1 MGTLSGSLAI
11 ANQAIEVNQT
21 GLQVTS
27 NNLANVNTPGYS
39 RQVVDL
45 AEQAP
50 FSATAGLGGGVTVQQ
65 IQSIRDAVLNIRISQ
80 ELQTQSGLTSLQDQL
95 NPVQTLFNSTSGA
108 GLGSAIDGFFN
119 SLQQLSTNPADGAQR
134 QAVITAAQTMAQTF
148 QQVSTAIS
156 QQQAGANQEIVQN
169 VGQANT
175 LLGQIAT
182 LNNQIADMQNSG
194 QNTGP
199 LEDQRS
205 NLINTLSGIIN
216 FNTSS
221 ASNGEVNLTT
231 TSGQSLVVGNTAY
244 SLTLANNGSGMQD
257 VYAAGT
263 DITSTISG
271 GSLAGLIQARDQVL
285 PQLSSQLDQL
295 AGSIASSV
303 NTRNQAGFDATGAA
317 GGNLFV
323 PPPAGNVNA
332 AATIALATTDPNAIA
347 ASANAS
353 SPGDNSNLLAMAGL
367 QNQAIVGG
375 QTPDNAY
382 AGIISNIGAVLSGAN
397 TQQQASQMVLTQLQN
412 QQSALSGVS
421 TDQESINL
429 TQFQTGY
436 DAAARVVTAI
446 ENMTNLALNL
456 GKD

>member
-1 MGTLSGSLAI
+1 MGTLSGSLSI
-11 ANQAIEVNQT
+11 ANQAIEANQT
-21 GLQVTS
+21 GLQVTA

-50 FSATAGLGGGVTVQQ
+50 YSATAGLGGGVTVQQ
-65 IQSIRDAVLNIRISQ
+65 IQSIRDAVLNIRVGQ
-80 ELQTQSGLTSLQDQL
+80 ELQTQGSLTSLQDQL
-95 NPVQTLFNSTSGA
+95 NPVQTLFSASSGA
-108 GLGSAIDGFFN
+108 GLSTAIDGFFS
-119 SLQQLSTNPADGAQR
+119 SLQQLSTNPASGAQR

-148 QQVSTAIS
+148 QQVSTALT

-199 LEDQRS
+199 LVDQRT
-205 NLINTLSGIIN
+205 NLINSLAGIID

-221 ASNGEVNLTT
+221 AGSGEVNLTT
-231 TSGQSLVVGNTAY
+231 TGGQALVVGNSAY
-244 SLTLANNGSGMQD
+244 SLALAPNGSGMQD

-263 DITSTISG
+263 DITSAISG

-285 PQLSSQLDQL
+285 PQLGSQIDQL
-295 AGSIASSV
+295 AGSIATAV
-303 NTRNQAGFDATGAA
+303 NTQNQAGFDATGAA

-332 AATIALATTDPNAIA
+332 AASIALATTDPNAIA
-347 ASANAS
+347 ASASAAA
-353 SPGDNSNLLAMAGL
+353 PADNSNLMAMVGL
-367 QNQAIVGG
+367 QNQAFVGG

-382 AGIISNIGAVLSGAN
+382 AAIVSNVGAVLSGAN

-412 QQSALSGVS
+412 QQAALSGVS

-436 DAAARVVTAI
+436 TAAARVVTAI
-446 ENMTNLALNL
+446 QNLTKLAINL
-456 GKD
+456 GQD